1 MRYFITGA
9 RGQLGATLVDM
20 LPESSVF
27 AMRFPEYDITD
38 IESMRHAFDGQSVDV
53 VIHCAAY
60 TDVDGCALNP
70 ETANLI
76 NAIGTK
82 NIANICAEYG
92 AAMVLL
98 STNEVFDGRKPYSY
112 TERDIPGAINTYGE
126 SKLAAERY
134 TVDILERYYIV
145 RTSWMYAS
153 GGANFVHTI
162 LDLAS
167 KGQDIAVVT
176 DELGAPT
183 YAQDLAF
190 AIIELV
196 DKAPYGIYHL
206 VNSGHVSRYGFARQ
220 VLNLT
225 GYSSLAIRPI
235 LLSEY
240 QRDSCPPRNGILSN
254 WVASSYGI
262 TLRPWQTA
270 LGEFLT
276 NYR

>member
-38 IESMRHAFDGQSVDV
+38 IESMRHAFDGQSIDV

-112 TERDIPGAINTYGE
+112 TEQDIPGAINTYGE

-145 RTSWMYAS
+145 RTSWMYAA

-183 YAQDLAF
+183 YAQDLAL

-220 VLNLT
+220 VVNLT
-225 GYSSLAIRPI
+225 GDRSLDIKPI

-240 QRDSCPPRNGILSN
+240 QRESCPARNGILSN
-254 WVASSYGI
+254 CVASSYGI